1 MGLTT
6 IEEFKSKVKGG
17 GYKDRSA
24 ASKALGKCKG
34 WKDLDK
40 QQVRNWLDKQMPDAP
55 KATAPKPDPKK
66 VVKKSNGAQAASVNG
81 KKRGRPRKDPEA
93 VPAVKRMAAKKTAK
107 SGNGGEFHKIEGY
120 LNVMER
126 VHGMAPLNREVQQV
140 LGGGLIELAK
150 QANQVMGYSTVDAA
164 PATPTTPRK
173 RSAKPER
180 KEAAPVQEELPTSD
194 GEEEDDESEVVDD
207 NGGFPT
213 D

>member
-40 QQVRNWLDKQMPDAP
+40 QQVRNWLDKQVPDAP
-55 KATAPKPDPKK
+55 KTTAPKPDPTK

-140 LGGGLIELAK
+140 LVGGLIELAK
-150 QANQVMGYSTVDAA
+150 QANQVMGYPTVD
-164 PATPTTPRK
+164 ATPTTPATPRK
-173 RSAKPER
+173 MNPKPEKR
-180 KEAAPVQEELPTSD
+180 KAAPVQEELLIPE
-194 GEEEDDESEVVDD
+194 EEEDVDSVVVDR
-207 NGGFPT
+207 NGGFPA